1 MGTDIKPIVKKIDDN
16 AQGLKSFQESLVQGA
31 SEKEQDIL
39 LQFPTVYIHN
49 WKNTGDY
56 EVYIGESNNIIQRTK
71 QHYESGVDEKKWQH
85 QLLQQDASLYIIGHE
100 HFNKSMTL
108 DIENRL
114 MLYMMS
120 VDRVRKIHNLRGNPQ
135 SRYYPDC
142 EMDDIFRMVWKK
154 LRRDNKEL
162 FPSESAI
169 KDSAVF
175 KASPLHK
182 LTEEQEV
189 VKKNIIQRVFE
200 ALQSGKRGQLIFIEG
215 EAGTGKT
222 VLNSSTFYELFA
234 SAEEQEL
241 EPLKCCMMVN
251 HDEQITV

>member
-1 MGTDIKPIVKKIDDN
+1 MMMGTEIKPIVKKINDN
-16 AQGLKSFQESLVQGA
+16 VQGLKEFQESLRLKGA
-31 SEKEQDIL
+31 EKEQDIL

-49 WKNTGDY
+49 WNDSGDY
-56 EVYIGESNNIIQRTK
+56 EVYIGESNNIVQRTK
-71 QHYESGVDEKKWQH
+71 QHYDAGIDVEKWQH
-85 QLLQQDASLYIIGHE
+85 KLMLKDASLYIIGHE

-120 VDRVRKIHNLRGNPQ
+120 VEKVRKIHNLRGNPQ
-135 SRYYPDC
+135 GRYYPDS
-142 EMDDIFRMVWKK
+142 EMDDIFRMIWKK
-154 LRRDNKEL
+154 LRNDNKEL

-182 LTEEQEV
+182 LTEEQEE
-189 VKKNIIQRVFE
+189 VKNNIIQRVFE
-200 ALQSGKRGQLIFIEG
+200 ALQTGKRGQLIFIEG

-222 VLNSSTFYELFA
+222 VLNSSTFYEIYA
-234 SAEEQEL
+234 SAEEQER
-241 EPLKCCMMVN
+241 
-251 HDEQITV
+251 